1 MDGKRDAAILVGST
15 VLMMVVG
22 VGAGGAADAPGPGRR
37 RALTPDAIRQAD
49 AFNYVL
55 GTQTIGV
62 KYGFTNQ
69 TRLVETASAI
79 REMGSNILKISMGQ
93 GYAKHYDLAG
103 RDSVS
108 SLVELARDEPSFRAV
123 LDMPFAIYLI
133 WAYPFVG
140 GDAVWQNGF
149 DDAERQA
156 EHERILAF
164 ASYLLDT
171 YRGTGKTFLLG
182 HWEGDWYLHPGYD
195 RKAVPSPTA
204 VRGMIDWLNIRQ
216 DAVEQA
222 KRRHPD
228 SGVRL
233 YHYTEV
239 NLVRKAMRGEHCLTN
254 DVLPHTGVDYV
265 SYSCY
270 DTINRCRGNARE
282 ELHRALDHIES
293 KLKEKK
299 GIAGK
304 RVFIGEYGFPL
315 DGRTTPALQDEYSRD
330 VCRAALEWGCP
341 FVLYW
346 ELYCNEMRDG
356 RHRGFWL
363 IDDKGAKQ
371 PFYSTLQRYYEKAEA
386 YVQETLARTGRPP
399 SAEEF
404 ARRAG
409 AFLARVS

>member
-1 MDGKRDAAILVGST
+1 MVGNHIASALSGSFL
-15 VLMMVVG
+15 LMVSASVR
-22 VGAGGAADAPGPGRR
+22 AGETTRGPARGRPGPQPEDVAREV
-37 RALTPDAIRQAD
+37 A

-62 KYGFTNQ
+62 KYGFSEQ

-79 REMGSNILKISMGQ
+79 RKMGSNILKISMGQ
-93 GYAKHYDLAG
+93 GYAKHYNLAK
-103 RDSVS
+103 RDGVA
-108 SLVELARDEPSFRAV
+108 SLVELARDEPSFRTV
-123 LDMPFAIYLI
+123 LDMPFATYLI

-140 GDAVWQNGF
+140 GDTVWKDGF
-149 DDAERQA
+149 GEGERRA

-164 ASYLLDT
+164 SSYLLEA

-182 HWEGDWYLHPGYD
+182 HWEGDWYLHPGYN
-195 RKAVPSPTA
+195 RTATPSPVA
-204 VRGMIDWLNIRQ
+204 VRGMIEWLNTRQ
-216 DAVEQA
+216 QAVEEA

-228 SGVRL
+228 SDVRL

-239 NLVRKAMRGEHCLTN
+239 NLVRKAMRGESCLTN

-270 DTINRCRGNARE
+270 DTINRVRGHAGRD
-282 ELHRALDHIES
+282 LHGALDHIES
-293 KLKEKK
+293 KLRPKE

-315 DGRTTPALQDEYSRD
+315 DGRTTPDQQDEYSRD

-346 ELYCNEMRDG
+346 EMYCNEIRDG

-371 PFYSTLQRYYEKAEA
+371 PFYSTLQRYYGRAET
-386 YVQETLARTGRPP
+386 YVQETLDRTGRLPT
-399 SAEEF
+399 AEEF
-404 ARRAG
+404 ARTAAG
-409 AFLARVS
+409 FLRPHE